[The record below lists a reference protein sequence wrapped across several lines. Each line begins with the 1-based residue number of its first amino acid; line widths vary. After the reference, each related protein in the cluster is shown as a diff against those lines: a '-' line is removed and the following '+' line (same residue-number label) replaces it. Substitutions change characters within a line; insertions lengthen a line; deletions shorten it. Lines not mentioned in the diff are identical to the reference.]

1 MENPKNGS
9 KNTGDE
15 EDIPTELLPTS
26 NDNREPAPVQQF
38 DPAPSQGS
46 VVNSNRNPHQ
56 GTTVTAAHRV
66 IAADDR
72 PIEPEVLRVPDRAL
86 TIQTV
91 RLGHQN

>member
-46 VVNSNRNPHQ
+46 VVNSKAIALHHCHSFI
-56 GTTVTAAHRV
+56 TTFRR
-66 IAADDR
+66 D
-72 PIEPEVLRVPDRAL
+72 
-86 TIQTV
+86 
-91 RLGHQN
+91 